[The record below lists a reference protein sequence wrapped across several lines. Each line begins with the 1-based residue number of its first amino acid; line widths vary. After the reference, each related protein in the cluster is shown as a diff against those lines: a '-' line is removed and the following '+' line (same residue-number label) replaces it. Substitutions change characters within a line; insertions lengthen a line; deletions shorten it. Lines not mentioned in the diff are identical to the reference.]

1 MKRINTDKIY
11 RLWSLII
18 YIHGKSKYRKDLPFL
33 RFRPGKDTDITYGE
47 YYPQTN
53 TVEIKWKPHLD
64 FKDLSSTMLHEYAHY
79 LQFWPWYVRYREMY
93 KYDDN
98 PYEVEARI
106 MEKEAPD
113 LIRMISP
120 EEWSKAVKKKKKL
133 LRIYRDI
140 NKKIIIEL

>member
-1 MKRINTDKIY
+1 
-11 RLWSLII
+11 
-18 YIHGKSKYRKDLPFL
+18 
-33 RFRPGKDTDITYGE
+33 
-47 YYPQTN
+47 
-53 TVEIKWKPHLD
+53 
-64 FKDLSSTMLHEYAHY
+64 MLHEYAHY